1 MPYSKPWP
9 LAAMQ
14 TSIVGKRS
22 VNAQQLT
29 GIDAIKSVEIDC
41 VNATIVCKLKQ
52 KFIPKQSKQILCN
65 AEHLLKI
72 QR

>member
-1 MPYSKPWP
+1 LFFYNLCIAGFRSTAKDSIMPYSKPWP

-41 VNATIVCKLKQ
+41 AKATISNHV
-52 KFIPKQSKQILCN
+52 
-65 AEHLLKI
+65 EHSI
-72 QR
+72 

>member
-1 MPYSKPWP
+1 VP

-29 GIDAIKSVEIDC
+29 GIDAIKSVAIDC
-41 VNATIVCKLKQ
+41 VNATIRHNSKWTFNTPLKYIRDSSTIFG
-52 KFIPKQSKQILCN
+52 KTIIMGD
-65 AEHLLKI
+65 
-72 QR
+72 RRY

>member
-41 VNATIVCKLKQ
+41 VNATIGGKQ
-52 KFIPKQSKQILCN
+52 
-65 AEHLLKI
+65 
-72 QR
+72 

>member
-1 MPYSKPWP
+1 
-9 LAAMQ
+9 MQ

-41 VNATIVCKLKQ
+41 VNATIIRHLWKAMKNESHLHDKTNFILHRGVSFYRKLFK
-52 KFIPKQSKQILCN
+52 
-65 AEHLLKI
+65 
-72 QR
+72 

>member
-1 MPYSKPWP
+1 MKV

-22 VNAQQLT
+22 
-29 GIDAIKSVEIDC
+29 

>member
-1 MPYSKPWP
+1 MKV

-41 VNATIVCKLKQ
+41 VNATISCYLQTALNFETWKKKMVAL
-52 KFIPKQSKQILCN
+52 F
-65 AEHLLKI
+65 
-72 QR
+72 

>member
-1 MPYSKPWP
+1 LFFYNLCIAGFGSAANDSIMPYSKPCP

-41 VNATIVCKLKQ
+41 VNATIGGKQ
-52 KFIPKQSKQILCN
+52 
-65 AEHLLKI
+65 
-72 QR
+72 